1 MVIRPEL
8 RGVALMLLGIAFLS
22 INDAVSKYIAERYP
36 LGQVVFLRQLA
47 GLMFAL
53 PYALATT
60 GLASFR
66 IVNHRGQLI
75 RAIAFVGTSV
85 LMLASLANLPLA
97 IATAIAFSSPL
108 WVATFAGP
116 MLGEKVSTRR
126 WIAILAGFAGVL
138 VIIRPGGASFTFA
151 LLLPVATA
159 MCNAVRDMMTR
170 KLASTDS
177 SISILI
183 WGALLS
189 LTLSAFALPF
199 GWTTVSTVDWGW
211 ILFAGFLNTGAHFL
225 MISAYRYADASA
237 LSPYRYT
244 SLIWAIGLGWLF
256 WRQLPD
262 AIAVAGTIIV
272 IAAAVFAI
280 DQKGSKPKPQTA
292 TANEPV
298 PVGGGVRP
306 PPS

>member
-1 MVIRPEL
+1 MTMRPEL

-22 INDAVSKYIAERYP
+22 VNDAVSKYVAERYP

-60 GLASFR
+60 GWASFR
-66 IVNHRGQLI
+66 IVNHQGQLI

-108 WVATFAGP
+108 WVALFAAP
-116 MLGEKVSTRR
+116 MLGERVSARR
-126 WIAILAGFAGVL
+126 WIAIMTGFAGVL
-138 VIIRPGGASFTFA
+138 VIIRPGGADFTWA

-189 LTLSAFALPF
+189 LALSAFALPF
-199 GWTTVSTVDWGW
+199 GWKDVAAADWGW
-211 ILFAGFLNTGAHFL
+211 LLFAGFLNTGAHFL
-225 MISAYRYADASA
+225 MISAYRHADASA

-262 AIAVAGTIIV
+262 AMAVLGTVIV

-280 DQKGSKPKPQTA
+280 DQKGAKAKPVT
-292 TANEPV
+292 EPSRSSV
-298 PVGGGVRP
+298 PPEEAVRRP
-306 PPS
+306 PT

>member
-1 MVIRPEL
+1 MAIRPEL
-8 RGVALMLLGIAFLS
+8 KGVALMLAGIAFLS
-22 INDAVSKYIAERYP
+22 VNDAVSKYLAERHP

-60 GLASFR
+60 GWASFR
-66 IVNHRGQLI
+66 IVNHQGQMI
-75 RAIAFVGTSV
+75 RAVVFVGTSV

-108 WVATFAGP
+108 WVAAFAGP
-116 MLGEKVSTRR
+116 MLGEAVATRR
-126 WIAILAGFAGVL
+126 WLAILAGFAGVL
-138 VIIRPGGASFTFA
+138 IIIRPGGASFTWA

-159 MCNAVRDMMTR
+159 MCNAARDMMTR

-177 SISILI
+177 SISILL

-189 LTLSAFALPF
+189 LAVSALALPF
-199 GWTTVSTVDWGW
+199 GWQEVTALDWAW
-211 ILFAGFLNTGAHFL
+211 FLIAGFLNIGAHFL
-225 MISAYRYADASA
+225 MISAYRHADASA

-256 WRQLPD
+256 WSHLPD
-262 AIAVAGTIIV
+262 AIALFGTAVVIV
-272 IAAAVFAI
+272 AAAFAL
-280 DQKGSKPKPQTA
+280 DQGGPRTRTA
-292 TANEPV
+292 HSSREAPADQ
-298 PVGGGVRP
+298 PAVRP

>member
-1 MVIRPEL
+1 MAIRPEL
-8 RGVALMLLGIAFLS
+8 KGVVLMVAGIAFLS
-22 INDAVSKYIAERYP
+22 ANDAVSKHLAERYP

-60 GLASFR
+60 GLESFR
-66 IVNHRGQLI
+66 IVNGRGQLI
-75 RAIAFVGTSV
+75 RAVAFVGTSV

-108 WVATFAGP
+108 WVAAFAGP
-116 MLGEKVSTRR
+116 MLGETISARR
-126 WIAILAGFAGVL
+126 WLAILAGFAGVL
-138 VIIRPGGASFTFA
+138 VIIRPGGASFTLA

-159 MCNAVRDMMTR
+159 MCNAIRDMMTR

-189 LTLSAFALPF
+189 LALSAFALPF
-199 GWTTVSTVDWGW
+199 GWQEVAVADWGW
-211 ILFAGFLNTGAHFL
+211 LLVAGFLNTGAHFL
-225 MISAYRYADASA
+225 MISAYRHADASA

-244 SLIWAIGLGWLF
+244 SLIWAILLGWLF
-256 WRQLPD
+256 WGHLPD
-262 AIAVAGTIIV
+262 AVALFGTVIV
-272 IAAAVFAI
+272 VTAAAFAI
-280 DQKGSKPKPQTA
+280 DQRGARAKSGAAGSGQAA
-292 TANEPV
+292 TPA
-298 PVGGGVRP
+298 GGVRP
-306 PPS
+306 PTA